1 MAKKLGSAGSKTA
14 RMKQNARANE
24 KLEIAKKICE
34 KYATGEFT
42 IESCCH
48 NAGIEKSTFHYWKI
62 ENPEIMAMFND
73 AKKKHNAIRKTGL
86 KEKAETGL
94 EQLILG
100 FWITETDT
108 EEMFSKTGQLV
119 GKKVKTKNRFIQPQT
134 AAVIFAL
141 KNTDPENWAD
151 QIQLDVTGDEQI
163 FQIGGQTIRFT

>member
-1 MAKKLGSAGSKTA
+1 MAKSKGSAGTKTAMAKKKSSVD
-14 RMKQNARANE
+14 E
-24 KLEIAKKICE
+24 KLRIAKIICE

-42 IESCCH
+42 MESCCH
-48 NAGIEKSTFHYWKI
+48 AGGIEKSTFHYWKI
-62 ENPEIMAMFND
+62 DHPEIMAIFND
-73 AKKKHNAIRKTGL
+73 AKKKHNLIRKTGL

-108 EEMFSKTGQLV
+108 EELFSKTGQLV
-119 GKKVKTKNRFIQPQT
+119 GKKIKTKNRFIQPQT

-151 QIQLDVTGDEQI
+151 QINLEVAGDEQI
-163 FQIGGQTIRFT
+163 FQIGGQSIRFT

>member
-1 MAKKLGSAGSKTA
+1 MARKKGSAGSKTERA
-14 RMKQNARANE
+14 RQQIRADE
-24 KLEIAKKICE
+24 KLKIAKEICE
-34 KYATGEFT
+34 KYESGEFT
-42 IESCCH
+42 IHSCCL
-48 NAGIEKSTFHYWKI
+48 NAGIEKSTFHDWKHR
-62 ENPEIMAMFND
+62 NPEIMAMFNA
-73 AKKKHNAIRKTGL
+73 AKKKHNEIRKSGL

-100 FWITETDT
+100 FWVTETDT

-119 GKKVKTKNRFIQPQT
+119 GKKVKSRHRFIQPQT

-141 KNTDPENWAD
+141 KNTDPENWSD